1 MPYGFINDR
10 AAKLLLT
17 DINLRDYVCLIISKL
32 LKLNY
37 NYVKNNLELVHNGVN
52 KNQNIKG
59 KDTDA
64 LFENDYS
71 VINFEFNT
79 EYKSAYIIK
88 NNMYVFHLY
97 LRQLKPGEKENKI
110 KPIYQK
116 GEFIYKT
123 QLCETTYHCIR
134 DNNLVIYDINMDF
147 LKKLSYN
154 EIDGM
159 PSDSLEKLFLV
170 FYNRE
175 DFNYEQF
182 YDGNPIM
189 ERVIKR
195 LEEMWENF
203 DDMLYYD
210 VEKLRKAADDE
221 AMKETIEKQ
230 VAEKVEKREKEITKE
245 ITQKVTDEVT
255 VAIAL
260 KMIKDGLSKQQV
272 INYLQITEEEYE
284 ALKRKVFDK

>member
-10 AAKLLLT
+10 AAKLLIT
-17 DINLRDYVCLIISKL
+17 DKKLREYVCLIISKL

-37 NYVKNNLELVHNGVN
+37 NYVKNNLELVNNGVN
-52 KNQNIKG
+52 ENQNIKG
-59 KDTDA
+59 RDTDA
-64 LFENDYS
+64 LFKNDYS
-71 VINFEFNT
+71 VINFEFNN
-79 EYKSAYIIK
+79 EYQSEYIAK
-88 NNMYVFHLY
+88 NNMYVFHLC

-110 KPIYQK
+110 KPVYQINVNNYDIYKK

-123 QLCETTYHCIR
+123 QLCETTYHCVR

-175 DFNYEQF
+175 DINYEQF
-182 YDGNPIM
+182 YNGNPLM
-189 ERVIKR
+189 ERVVKR
-195 LEEMWENF
+195 LEEMWKDF

-210 VEKLRKAADDE
+210 AEELRKQVDDRLR
-221 AMKETIEKQ
+221 KERDAEIEKE
-230 VAEKVEKREKEITKE
+230 VTN
-245 ITQKVTDEVT
+245 KVTEV
-255 VAIAL
+255 IAL

-272 INYLQITEEEYE
+272 INYCQITEEEYE
-284 ALKRKVFDK
+284 TLKRKVFDK